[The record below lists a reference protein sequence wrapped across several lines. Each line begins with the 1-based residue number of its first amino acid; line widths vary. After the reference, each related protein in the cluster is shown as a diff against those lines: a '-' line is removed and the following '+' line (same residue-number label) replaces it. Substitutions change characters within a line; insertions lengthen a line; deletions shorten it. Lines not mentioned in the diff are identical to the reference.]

1 MSQTTDQIDA
11 AASALWAGVV
21 FQQDAYRAANGAY
34 YQMLWTHSEPPTAAT
49 APDSLNE
56 RPTDQPASPIQGL
69 PATMRSRMRIDTYG
83 QPDGWTMTLE
93 ASIDGEVWQR
103 SIDCGTDLGRNSEWQ
118 IVPLTVPPA
127 ENPPTQSVLRFRR
140 KTASN

>member
-11 AASALWAGVV
+11 VAFALWAGVV
-21 FQQDAYRAANGAY
+21 AQQDGYYAANGAY
-34 YQMLWTHSEPPTAAT
+34 YQLLWTHGEPPAAAT
-49 APDSLNE
+49 APDSLDD

-83 QPDGWTMTLE
+83 KPDGWTVTLQ

-103 SIDCGTDLGRNSEWQ
+103 SIDCGTDPSRSAAWAVL
-118 IVPLTVPPA
+118 PPA
-127 ENPPTQSVLRFRR
+127 Q
-140 KTASN
+140 

>member
-11 AASALWAGVV
+11 VSSALWAGVV
-21 FQQDAYRAANGAY
+21 AQQDGYHAAKGAY
-34 YQMLWTHSEPPTAAT
+34 YQMLWTHSDPPAAST
-49 APDSLNE
+49 APDSLSD

-83 QPDGWTMTLE
+83 KPDGWTVTLQ

-103 SIDCGTDLGRNSEWQ
+103 SIDCGSDPSRNAAWA
-118 IVPLTVPPA
+118 VLPPA
-127 ENPPTQSVLRFRR
+127 P
-140 KTASN
+140 